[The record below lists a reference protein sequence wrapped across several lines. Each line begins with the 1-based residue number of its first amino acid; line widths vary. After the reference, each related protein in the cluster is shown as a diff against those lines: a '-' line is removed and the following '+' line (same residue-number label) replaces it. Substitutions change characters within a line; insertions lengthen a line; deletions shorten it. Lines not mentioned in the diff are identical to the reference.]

1 MHLRDSNYKAVSEE
15 IEEKSDDS
23 KKSPTEQDEV
33 RPQTL
38 AQSNKELNKI
48 SIRRPTG

>member
-1 MHLRDSNYKAVSEE
+1 MHLRDSNYKAESEE
-15 IEEKSDDS
+15 VEEKSKES
-23 KKSPTEQDEV
+23 KKSPTEQEDV

-38 AQSNKELNKI
+38 AQPNRELNNV